1 MFESDSAR
9 YAVYYFAALRPW
21 DPIAQHYKNHVAW
34 HLYEVREVYP
44 IREELFQARLRA
56 GLVQAARNIGIR
68 DTAPV
73 RERMVG
79 WWELRERFTF
89 GSSP

>member
-9 YAVYYFAALRPW
+9 YAVYYAAALRGLCPS
-21 DPIAQHYKNHVAW
+21 DQITPHYLNHVAW
-34 HLYEVREVYP
+34 HLYEIHNVYP
-44 IREELFQARLRA
+44 TRLLLFLA
-56 GLVQAARNIGIR
+56 GLRIGFR
-68 DTAPV
+68 DPAPV